1 MVQKINA
8 MNKKLDF
15 SIVDTSTLLRMFL
28 YMKKLK
34 LVHQLRNCKV
44 PVLQSAN
51 HADCNETPLTDLS
64 QLHPL

>member
-1 MVQKINA
+1 MVQKINV
-8 MNKKLDF
+8 MSKKLDF
-15 SIVDTSTLLRMFL
+15 SIVHTNTLLQMFL

-34 LVHQLRNCKV
+34 LMHQLRNFKV
-44 PVLQSAN
+44 LVLQSAN